1 MKDLLDSLQPADG
14 DWLLAQSIDPER
26 LPSHIAIIM
35 DGNGRWAN
43 RRNMPRVA
51 GHRAGIDPVRATVE
65 SCARLGI
72 TALTLYAFSVE
83 NWKRPRHE
91 VETLWRLLRFY
102 LRRELPELMENNIR
116 LAAIGRLD
124 ALPKQ
129 VRQELESVMEA
140 TSRNTG
146 LMVNLAINYGGR
158 AELVDAVNALL
169 DKARIE
175 GTLDHLQ
182 VKEEDI
188 ASKLYTANV
197 PDPDLLIRTSGEMRI
212 SNFLLWQIAYA
223 EIYVTETLWPDFK
236 RSDLLRAILEYQK
249 RDRRFGGVKT
259 DVAPDAAEPVVEA
272 VAVPAR

>member
-1 MKDLLDSLQPADG
+1 LDRGRSDSAGPGMDEHGFARLHP
-14 DWLLAQSIDPER
+14 PELEEAVVR
-26 LPSHIAIIM
+26 SAERHRDAR
-35 DGNGRWAN
+35 GFVRAESV
-43 RRNMPRVA
+43 RNMPSDTLRDNTPLGVRPIEA
-51 GHRAGIDPVRATVE
+51 HRDHT
-65 SCARLGI
+65 
-72 TALTLYAFSVE
+72 LT
-83 NWKRPRHE
+83 
-91 VETLWRLLRFY
+91 
-102 LRRELPELMENNIR
+102 
-116 LAAIGRLD
+116 G
-124 ALPKQ
+124 
-129 VRQELESVMEA
+129 
-140 TSRNTG
+140 
-146 LMVNLAINYGGR
+146 